1 VLHRHRKKHPFG
13 RNRFHPN
20 GWWIAPGPVPSE
32 IAQALARWH
41 REHNDRECAVYQL
54 PAEL

>member
-1 VLHRHRKKHPFG
+1 VLHRHHKKHPFG
-13 RNRFHPN
+13 RNRFYPN
-20 GWWIAPGPVPSE
+20 GWWIAPGPVASE

-41 REHNDRECAVYQL
+41 REHNDKECAVYQL